1 MKSCLVHPTVAYLRE
16 ELIAG
21 RTTSRALVE
30 QALARI
36 ADPLGEGPRAYMKVY
51 ADLARAEADAS
62 DALRAAG
69 VVRSP
74 VEGLPVSVK
83 DLFDVGGD
91 VTLAG
96 SKALASEPPA
106 TRDAPAVARLRAAG
120 AVILGRTSMVEFA
133 FGGIGT
139 NPHFGTPAN
148 PHDRGTGRIPGGSSS
163 GAAVAVADGLC
174 VMGLGSDT
182 RGSVRIP
189 AALCGVTGFKPT
201 QSRVPRE
208 GAFPLSYTLD
218 SVGPLARSVSCCA
231 VFDAILAADGQ
242 PADARAPEPAAL
254 PSLRL
259 LAPRC
264 FALDDLD
271 PPVAAAF
278 ERALAALSAAGARI
292 STADAPCLDAA
303 HALFAGGGFAGAEAA
318 QIHRALL
325 KTKREL
331 YDPNVAKRIEAGE
344 GFFSGA
350 DYVQLGLDRRAV
362 IGEAAELLSQY
373 DAVLLPTTPS
383 VAPTIEE
390 VSVSGDEYAR
400 WNLRMLRN
408 PGLINMIDGCAVSLP
423 CHSPGEEAPIGL
435 MVAGV
440 GGSDR
445 RVLAVARAIEES
457 LAARAE

>member
-1 MKSCLVHPTVAYLRE
+1 
-16 ELIAG
+16 
-21 RTTSRALVE
+21 
-30 QALARI
+30 
-36 ADPLGEGPRAYMKVY
+36 MKVY

-350 DYVQLGLDRRAV
+350 PARC
-362 IGEAAELLSQY
+362 AEMAGDGGPAPDPCPAPLPHPQ
-373 DAVLLPTTPS
+373 APTTCS
-383 VAPTIEE
+383 
-390 VSVSGDEYAR
+390 SG
-400 WNLRMLRN
+400 
-408 PGLINMIDGCAVSLP
+408 ST
-423 CHSPGEEAPIGL
+423 
-435 MVAGV
+435 
-440 GGSDR
+440 GGR
-445 RVLAVARAIEES
+445 
-457 LAARAE
+457 

>member
-1 MKSCLVHPTVAYLRE
+1 
-16 ELIAG
+16 
-21 RTTSRALVE
+21 
-30 QALARI
+30 
-36 ADPLGEGPRAYMKVY
+36 
-51 ADLARAEADAS
+51 
-62 DALRAAG
+62 
-69 VVRSP
+69 
-74 VEGLPVSVK
+74 
-83 DLFDVGGD
+83 
-91 VTLAG
+91 
-96 SKALASEPPA
+96 
-106 TRDAPAVARLRAAG
+106 
-120 AVILGRTSMVEFA
+120 MVEFA

-201 QSRVPRE
+201 QLRVPRE

-231 VFDAILAADGQ
+231 VFDAILAADGP

-259 LAPRC
+259 LTPRC
-264 FALDDLD
+264 FALDDID

-278 ERALAALSAAGARI
+278 ERALAALSTAGARI

-350 DYVQLGLDRRAV
+350 PARCAEMAGDGGPASDPSLPRPLPRPQAPTTCSSGSTGGGGRRGGGAALAVRRDAAAHHAERRADHRGGVGVGRRVREVEPAHAAQPRTHQHDRRLRGA
-362 IGEAAELLSQY
+362 
-373 DAVLLPTTPS
+373 PS
-383 VAPTIEE
+383 
-390 VSVSGDEYAR
+390 
-400 WNLRMLRN
+400 
-408 PGLINMIDGCAVSLP
+408 
-423 CHSPGEEAPIGL
+423 
-435 MVAGV
+435 
-440 GGSDR
+440 
-445 RVLAVARAIEES
+445 
-457 LAARAE
+457 RAEPATLPAPPPPPDGEPRRPRSRSPATRRARRRRLG